1 MRSWSPRL
9 AGLAG
14 APRIWLVLA
23 GAEEVPSGD
32 GWLGRREQE
41 VLAGLR
47 FAPRRADWRLGRWT
61 AKQALSRWRDGG
73 AGASL
78 TDSAALEI
86 LAAEDGSPGAWLDGA
101 PLDAALS
108 LSHRAGSGLAAATEP
123 GLLVGCDLE
132 IVEQRSDGFVRD
144 FLRAEEQ
151 EAVAARAPHERPL
164 AANLAWCGKE
174 CALKA
179 LRTGLRLDTRE
190 VRVDLAA
197 SLGDPDRGSAADA
210 DWRRLVAAAPGL
222 DVVGAGWRRE
232 GDRLLA
238 WIAATRAALSPAG

>member
-23 GAEEVPSGD
+23 GAEEVPPGE
-32 GWLGRREQE
+32 GWLGRRERE

-61 AKQALSRWRDGG
+61 AKQALSRWRDQG
-73 AGASL
+73 ARGAIA
-78 TDSAALEI
+78 DPAALEV
-86 LAAEDGSPGAWLDGA
+86 LADEDGSPAAWLDGA
-101 PLDAALS
+101 PLGAALS
-108 LSHRAGSGLAAATEP
+108 LSHRAGSGLAAVGEP
-123 GLLVGCDLE
+123 GLLLGCDLE
-132 IVEQRSDGFVRD
+132 LVEPRSDGFVRD
-144 FLRAEEQ
+144 FLHTEEQ
-151 EAVAARAPHERPL
+151 EALAALDPRGRPL

-197 SLGDPDRGSAADA
+197 SLGDSDPVSGADT
-210 DWRRLVAAAPGL
+210 DWRRLAVGAPGL

-238 WIAATRAALSPAG
+238 WIAATRAALPPAG